1 MVRKDPALRR
11 ARPAKAAG
19 HTRPIGDK
27 IAAQLCDDSWAQ
39 EAAADGPLLVTL
51 RREPFATRVA
61 AGSSS
66 EAPALSV
73 FSIAKRVGM
82 PSSLHDD
89 EGAVSFGP
97 FRLFPGERLLERDG
111 IALHLGG
118 RALDILILLVERAG
132 EVVSKRELVA
142 RVWAD
147 VTVDEGSLRFH
158 VAALRK
164 ALGDGQSGAR
174 YVTNV
179 PGRGYCLVAPVSR
192 AIPPAA
198 APVEKAAAAQPRT
211 LPAKLARMVGREDTI
226 QRIADDIAARR
237 FVTVV
242 GPGGI
247 GKTTVAIAVGHALQP
262 SFDDA
267 IHFLDLGA
275 LSDPRLVPVVLA
287 STLGLVMHSDD
298 PVPSLLASL
307 RDKRMLLILDSCER
321 VIDSLAPLA
330 ERLVAAAPQLHILA
344 TSREALRVEGEQ
356 IHLLPALD
364 CPPADAKLKASAAL
378 AFPAV
383 QLFVERA
390 AAGSNRFALSDA
402 DAPAVAEI
410 CLRLDGIALAIEIA
424 AGRVGAYGIR
434 GIASLLDG
442 KFGLLWQGRRT
453 ALPRHQTLSSTL
465 DWSYD
470 LLPEVDRAILQR
482 LAVFVGV
489 FTLEAAQAV
498 AAGDGIDAAQ
508 LVEAIADLVDK
519 SLVSS
524 EIGTTPVRYR
534 LLDTTRAYVLAKL
547 IESDKADA
555 IQRRHAAH
563 YRQALERILAEAPG
577 GQAAAF
583 APPREFIG
591 NVQAA
596 LEWSFSPAGDLVLG
610 IGLAAAAARFFA
622 QASLL
627 TECHR
632 WSERAVAALDAA
644 ARGSRSEMELQ
655 AMLGLSMMFTR
666 GNREEVRTAFA
677 RGLELAE
684 ALDDASYQLQMLSG
698 LHIYL
703 TRIGDFRGAL
713 TLGER
718 SEEIAKRLP
727 DPAHRMVAQWMVG
740 VAQHLIGNQAAA
752 RANCE
757 TALKPAPIPPWA
769 RVAYDRR
776 IVALVALTRA
786 LWLSGFPDRAMTVAR
801 YTIAQAEA
809 QGHPPTLCISM
820 IWTVYVFLWAG
831 DRQSAEEIIERIIA
845 HAAKHS
851 LAPYQAVGLGLKG
864 ALSIKCGNAEA
875 GIGIV
880 RASLEALYRNRHQ
893 ILTTV
898 FASHLAEGLAMT
910 GQLDEALA
918 AVDGAIAEVGS
929 TGDCADLP
937 EMLRIKGQVLD
948 RLSPKNG
955 TKAEDC
961 LRRSLDCARQ
971 QSASGWE
978 LRCATSLGQLWSRAG
993 RAGEALALLA
1003 PVYARFTEGF
1013 ETADLQ
1019 AARKLL
1025 EELGSAAAP

>member
-1 MVRKDPALRR
+1 
-11 ARPAKAAG
+11 
-19 HTRPIGDK
+19 
-27 IAAQLCDDSWAQ
+27 
-39 EAAADGPLLVTL
+39 
-51 RREPFATRVA
+51 
-61 AGSSS
+61 
-66 EAPALSV
+66 
-73 FSIAKRVGM
+73 M
-82 PSSLHDD
+82 PKSLHDE

-97 FRLFPGERLLERDG
+97 FRLFPAERLLEKDG
-111 IALHLGG
+111 AALHLGG

-179 PGRGYCLVAPVSR
+179 PGRGYCLVAPVSHSNR
-192 AIPPAA
+192 SDTASVAEAA
-198 APVEKAAAAQPRT
+198 SAQPRT
-211 LPAKLARMVGREDTI
+211 LPAKLARMVGREEI
-226 QRIADDIAARR
+226 VRNIADDVTAQR

-247 GKTTVAIAVGHALQP
+247 GKTTVAIAVGHRLQA

-267 IHFLDLGA
+267 VHFLDLGA
-275 LSDPRLVPVVLA
+275 LSDARLVPIVLA
-287 STLGLVMHSDD
+287 STLGLVVHSDD
-298 PVPSLLASL
+298 PVPGLLASL
-307 RDKRMLLILDSCER
+307 RDKRMLLVLDSCER
-321 VIDSLAPLA
+321 VIETLAPLA
-330 ERLVAAAPQLHILA
+330 ERLVSAAPQLHILA

-356 IHLLPALD
+356 IHLLSALD
-364 CPPADAKLKASAAL
+364 CPPVEARLKASAAL

-383 QLFVERA
+383 QLFVERV
-390 AAGSNRFALSDA
+390 AAGSNRFELSDA
-402 DAPAVAEI
+402 DAPVVAEI
-410 CLRLDGIALAIEIA
+410 CVRLDGIALAIEIA

-442 KFGLLWQGRRT
+442 RFGLLWQGRRT
-453 ALPRHQTLSSTL
+453 ALPRHQTLSSAL

-470 LLPEVDRAILQR
+470 LLSDVDRTILQR

-498 AAGDGIDAAQ
+498 AAGDGIDETQ
-508 LVEAIADLVDK
+508 LVEAIADLVAK

-524 EIGTTPVRYR
+524 EIGATPVRYR

-547 IESDKADA
+547 IESDEADA
-555 IQRRHAAH
+555 IRRRHAAY
-563 YRQALERILAEAPG
+563 YRQSLERILAESPG
-577 GQAAAF
+577 VLAAGV

-596 LEWSFSPAGDLVLG
+596 LEWSFSPEGDLALG

-627 TECHR
+627 TECQR
-632 WSERAVAALDAA
+632 WSERAIAALDATS
-644 ARGSRSEMELQ
+644 RGSRSEMELQ
-655 AMLGLSMMFTR
+655 ASLGVSMMFTR

-684 ALDDASYQLQMLSG
+684 VLDDPSYQLQMLSG
-698 LHIYL
+698 LHLYL

-727 DPAHRMVAQWMVG
+727 DPASLMVANWMVG

-752 RANCE
+752 RAGCE
-757 TALKPAPIPPWA
+757 TALKPAPIPQWA
-769 RVAYDRR
+769 RVGYDRR

-786 LWLSGFPDRAMTVAR
+786 LWLGGFPDRAMKIAR
-801 YTIAQAEA
+801 YTIKEAEA

-831 DRQSAEEIIERIIA
+831 EWQSAEEIIERIIA

-851 LAPYQAVGLGLKG
+851 LGPYHAVGLGLKG
-864 ALSIKCGNAEA
+864 ALSIKRGNPDA
-875 GIGIV
+875 GMGIV
-880 RASLEALYRNRHQ
+880 RASLEALYGNRHQ

-898 FASHLAEGLAMT
+898 FASDLAEGLAMS

-918 AVDGAIAEVGS
+918 TIDGAIAEVGS
-929 TGDCADLP
+929 SEESCDMP
-937 EMLRIKGQVLD
+937 EMLRIKAQVLD
-948 RLSPKNG
+948 RLSPNDAA
-955 TKAEDC
+955 KAEQC
-961 LRRSLDCARQ
+961 LRQSLDRARK
-971 QSASGWE
+971 QSALGWE
-978 LRCATSLGQLWSRAG
+978 LRIATSLGQLWYRNG
-993 RAGEALALLA
+993 RTGEALGLLA

-1013 ETADLQ
+1013 ETADLK

-1025 EELGSAAAP
+1025 EELGSSTAP

>member
-1 MVRKDPALRR
+1 MPR
-11 ARPAKAAG
+11 
-19 HTRPIGDK
+19 
-27 IAAQLCDDSWAQ
+27 
-39 EAAADGPLLVTL
+39 
-51 RREPFATRVA
+51 
-61 AGSSS
+61 S
-66 EAPALSV
+66 E
-73 FSIAKRVGM
+73 
-82 PSSLHDD
+82 HDE

-97 FRLFPGERLLERDG
+97 FRLFPGERLLEKDG
-111 IALHLGG
+111 AALHLGG

-132 EVVSKRELVA
+132 EVVGKREIVA

-192 AIPPAA
+192 AHTPDAA
-198 APVEKAAAAQPRT
+198 SVEKAASAQPRT
-211 LPAKLARMVGREDTI
+211 LPAKLARMVGREDTV
-226 QRIADDIAARR
+226 RKIADDIAARR

-247 GKTTVAIAVGHALQP
+247 GKTTVAIAVGHRLQA
-262 SFDDA
+262 SFDGA
-267 IHFLDLGA
+267 VHFLDLGA
-275 LSDPRLVPVVLA
+275 LSDPRLVPIVLA
-287 STLGLVMHSDD
+287 STLGLVVHSDD
-298 PVPSLLASL
+298 PVPSLLVSL
-307 RDKRMLLILDSCER
+307 KDKRMLLVLDSCER
-321 VIDSLAPLA
+321 VIDTLAPLA
-330 ERLVAAAPQLHILA
+330 ERIVAAAPQIHILA

-364 CPPADAKLKASAAL
+364 CPPAEARLKASAAL

-383 QLFVERA
+383 QLFVERV

-410 CLRLDGIALAIEIA
+410 CIRLDGIALAIEIA

-434 GIASLLDG
+434 GIAALLDG
-442 KFGLLWQGRRT
+442 RFGLLWQGRRT
-453 ALPRHQTLSSTL
+453 ALPRHQTLSSAL

-470 LLPEVDRAILQR
+470 LLSDVDRAILQR

-508 LVEAIADLVDK
+508 LVEAIADLVAK

-524 EIGTTPVRYR
+524 EIGATPVRYR

-555 IQRRHAAH
+555 IQQRHAAY
-563 YRQALERILAEAPG
+563 YRQSLERLLAEAPG
-577 GQAAAF
+577 GLAAGMAL
-583 APPREFIG
+583 PREFIG

-596 LEWSFSPAGDLVLG
+596 LEWSFSRQGDPALG
-610 IGLAAAAARFFA
+610 IGLAAAAVRFFA

-632 WSERAVAALDAA
+632 WSARAIAALDAA
-644 ARGSRSEMELQ
+644 ARGSRGEMELQ
-655 AMLGLSMMFTR
+655 AALGLSLMFTR
-666 GNREEVRTAFA
+666 GNTEDVRTAFA

-684 ALDDASYQLQMLSG
+684 ALDDPSYQLQMLSG

-713 TLGER
+713 KLGER
-718 SEEIAKRLP
+718 SEEIAKHLA
-727 DPAHRMVAQWMVG
+727 DPANLMVAQWMVG
-740 VAQHLIGNQAAA
+740 VAQHLLGNQAAA
-752 RANCE
+752 RAGCE

-769 RVAYDRR
+769 RVGYDRR
-776 IVALVALTRA
+776 IIALVALTRA
-786 LWLSGFPDRAMTVAR
+786 LWLGGFPERAMKVAR
-801 YTIAQAEA
+801 YTIKQAEA
-809 QGHPPTLCISM
+809 QGHPLTLCISM
-820 IWTVYVFLWAG
+820 IWTVHAFLWAG
-831 DRQSAEEIIERIIA
+831 DWQSAEEIIEQIIT

-851 LAPYQAVGLGLKG
+851 LGPYHAVGLGLRG
-864 ALSIKCGNAEA
+864 ALSIKRGNPEA
-875 GIGIV
+875 GMGIV
-880 RASLEALYRNRHQ
+880 HASLEALYGNRHQ

-910 GQLDEALA
+910 GQWDEAL
-918 AVDGAIAEVGS
+918 VTIESAIAEIASSEGS
-929 TGDCADLP
+929 SDMP
-937 EMLRIKGQVLD
+937 EMLRIKGEVLG
-948 RLSPKNG
+948 RLSPKDG
-955 TKAEDC
+955 TRAEDC
-961 LRRSLDCARQ
+961 LRQSLDWARR
-971 QSASGWE
+971 QSALGWE
-978 LRCATSLGQLWSRAG
+978 LRTATSLGQLWSREG

-1025 EELGSAAAP
+1025 EELGSATAP

>member
-1 MVRKDPALRR
+1 ME
-11 ARPAKAAG
+11 
-19 HTRPIGDK
+19 DK
-27 IAAQLCDDSWAQ
+27 IATQMCDDGAAQ
-39 EAAADGPLLVTL
+39 EAAATDGFLSVSVRP
-51 RREPFATRVA
+51 EPFATRVA
-61 AGSSS
+61 AGASR
-66 EAPALSV
+66 ETPARSV

-82 PSSLHDD
+82 PRSQHDD

-97 FRLFPGERLLERDG
+97 FRLFPGERLLEKDG
-111 IALHLGG
+111 VALHLGG

-192 AIPPAA
+192 SNRPETPSL
-198 APVEKAAAAQPRT
+198 EKASSTQPRT
-211 LPAKLARMVGREDTI
+211 LPAKLGRMIGREDTV
-226 QRIADDIAARR
+226 RKIADDIAARR

-247 GKTTVAIAVGHALQP
+247 GKTTVAIAVGHRLQA

-275 LSDPRLVPVVLA
+275 LSDPRLVPIVLA
-287 STLGLVMHSDD
+287 STLGLVVHSDD

-307 RDKRMLLILDSCER
+307 RDKRMLLVLDSCER
-321 VIDSLAPLA
+321 VIDTLAPLA
-330 ERLVAAAPQLHILA
+330 ERIIAAAPQIHILA

-364 CPPADAKLKASAAL
+364 CPPVDAKLKASAAL

-410 CLRLDGIALAIEIA
+410 CFRLDGIALAIEIA

-434 GIASLLDG
+434 GIAALLDG
-442 KFGLLWQGRRT
+442 RFGLLWQGRRT
-453 ALPRHQTLSSTL
+453 ALPRHQTLSSAL

-470 LLPEVDRAILQR
+470 LLSDVDRAILQR

-489 FTLEAAQAV
+489 FTLEAAEAV
-498 AAGDGIDAAQ
+498 AAGDGIDEAQ
-508 LVEAIADLVDK
+508 VVEAIADLVAK

-524 EIGTTPVRYR
+524 EIGATPVRYR

-547 IESDKADA
+547 IESDTADA
-555 IQRRHAAH
+555 IQRRHAAY
-563 YRQALERILAEAPG
+563 YRQSLERILAEAPG
-577 GQAAAF
+577 GQAADI

-596 LEWSFSPAGDLVLG
+596 LEWSFSPQGDLALG
-610 IGLAAAAARFFA
+610 IGLAAVAARFFA

-632 WSERAVAALDAA
+632 WSERAVAALEAA
-644 ARGSRSEMELQ
+644 SRGSRSEMELQ
-655 AMLGLSMMFTR
+655 AALGLSMMFTR
-666 GNREEVRTAFA
+666 GNTEDVRTAFT

-684 ALDDASYQLQMLSG
+684 ALDDPSYQLQLLSG

-718 SEEIAKRLP
+718 SEEIAQRLP
-727 DPAHRMVAQWMVG
+727 DPANLMVAHWMVG

-752 RANCE
+752 RAGCE
-757 TALKPAPIPPWA
+757 TALKPVPVPPWA

-786 LWLSGFPDRAMTVAR
+786 LWLTGFPDRARKVAR
-801 YTIAQAEA
+801 YTITQAEA

-820 IWTVYVFLWAG
+820 IWTVYAFLWAG
-831 DRQSAEEIIERIIA
+831 EWQSAEEIIERIIA

-864 ALSIKCGNAEA
+864 TLSIKRGNPEA

-880 RASLEALYRNRHQ
+880 RASLEALYGNRHQ

-910 GQLDEALA
+910 GQWDEALA
-918 AVDGAIAEVGS
+918 TIDGAIAEVGNS
-929 TGDCADLP
+929 GDSADFP
-937 EMLRIKGQVLD
+937 EMLRLKGQVLD
-948 RLSPKNG
+948 RLSPKDSA
-955 TKAEDC
+955 KAEAC
-961 LRRSLDCARQ
+961 LRQSLDCARR
-971 QSASGWE
+971 QSALGWE
-978 LRCATSLGQLWSRAG
+978 LRSATSLGQLWSREG
-993 RAGEALALLA
+993 RAGEALTLLA

-1013 ETADLQ
+1013 DTIDLQ

-1025 EELGSAAAP
+1025 EELGSATA